1 MHMMKKKNQKGGL
14 DMTVQELGWRLVR
27 IVVIMIEAIM
37 GITGIIQPML

>member
-1 MHMMKKKNQKGGL
+1 
-14 DMTVQELGWRLVR
+14 MTVQELGWRLVR